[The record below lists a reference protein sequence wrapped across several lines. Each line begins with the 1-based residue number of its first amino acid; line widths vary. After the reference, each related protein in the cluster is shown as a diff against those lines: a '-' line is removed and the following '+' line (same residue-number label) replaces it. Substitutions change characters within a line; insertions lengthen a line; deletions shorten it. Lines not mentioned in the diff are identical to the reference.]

1 MKANGLV
8 GTARRTPV
16 MGGETSWTQA
26 YEKRMRRLNLEV
38 IVLALSALAILTAW
52 WFIVEWAFFKMAVL
66 PAISVDR
73 RYIGIG
79 EHTTNGLC

>member
-1 MKANGLV
+1 
-8 GTARRTPV
+8 
-16 MGGETSWTQA
+16 
-26 YEKRMRRLNLEV
+26 MRRLNLEV
-38 IVLALSALAILTAW
+38 IMLALSALAILTAW